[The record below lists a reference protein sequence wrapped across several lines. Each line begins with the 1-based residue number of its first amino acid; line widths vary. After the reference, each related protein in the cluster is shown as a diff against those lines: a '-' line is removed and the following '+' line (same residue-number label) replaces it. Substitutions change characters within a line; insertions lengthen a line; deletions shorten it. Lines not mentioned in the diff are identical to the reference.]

1 MLASW
6 RALAFLRPCIHNMPI
21 KMMQDIYNLLLH
33 HSNPQCN
40 FKSPINVFLNIM
52 LNLFNKSPKEKKL
65 LKVSD
70 AAMEINRRLSNIPPH
85 DLRKKIN
92 IVAIDDREFPPE
104 NNLRNSGFL
113 IQVLNDIKNISEI
126 ENFQIILCDLNDI
139 GVNLSPDTQGAYVIE
154 EIKSKYPDKIVIAYT
169 AASLS
174 SKIFQKARQHSDD
187 YLKKDSSI
195 EKWRDLLDEKIKIL
209 ANPIEAWK
217 AERIRL
223 LNLGMEL
230 QELILIEQ
238 AFLSNTFKDKE
249 SLEKA
254 IKAEVE
260 NSIHW
265 KGEITRFLLSKS
277 LDFAF
282 SYITK

>member
-1 MLASW
+1 
-6 RALAFLRPCIHNMPI
+6 
-21 KMMQDIYNLLLH
+21 
-33 HSNPQCN
+33 
-40 FKSPINVFLNIM
+40 
-52 LNLFNKSPKEKKL
+52 
-65 LKVSD
+65 
-70 AAMEINRRLSNIPPH
+70 MEINRRLSNIPPH